1 MSDLEI
7 VLKNWSFPAPSP
19 ERAQLTLRIP
29 LSDHQRLLALKEIYP
44 NRSVNDMVVDILSAA
59 LNEIVSKLPS
69 KVYSEED
76 IERMQRTDDY
86 AGEEPWTDY
95 GLAARFQ
102 RILARIQSEANSKE
116 DAA

>member
-1 MSDLEI
+1 MSGLEV

-69 KVYSEED
+69 EIYSEEE
-76 IERMQRTDDY
+76 IEQMERTGNY
-86 AGEEPWTDY
+86 HGEEPWKDY
-95 GLAARFQ
+95 GLAGRFS
-102 RILARIQSEANSKE
+102 RILERIQSEATSKE

>member
-1 MSDLEI
+1 MSDLEL

-44 NRSVNDMVVDILSAA
+44 NRSVNDMVVDVLSAA

-69 KVYSEED
+69 RTY
-76 IERMQRTDDY
+76 TDDQLEAY
-86 AGEEPWTDY
+86 EAAGIEPDY
-95 GLAARFQ
+95 GLASRFEWV
-102 RILARIQSEANSKE
+102 LSRIQNEASSKE
-116 DAA
+116 NAA

>member
-1 MSDLEI
+1 MSDLEV

-44 NRSVNDMVVDILSAA
+44 NRSVNDMVVDILGAA

-69 KVYSEED
+69 RIYSEEE
-76 IERMQRTDDY
+76 IEQMERIGTYQ
-86 AGEEPWTDY
+86 GEEPWTDY
-95 GLAARFQ
+95 GLAGRFQ
-102 RILARIQSEANSKE
+102 HILKRIQNDSNSKE